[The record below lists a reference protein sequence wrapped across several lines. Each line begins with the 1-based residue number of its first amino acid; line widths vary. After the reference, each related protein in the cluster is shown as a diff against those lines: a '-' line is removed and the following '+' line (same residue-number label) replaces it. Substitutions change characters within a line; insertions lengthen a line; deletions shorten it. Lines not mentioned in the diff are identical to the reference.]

1 MTTTRK
7 PRTKKVAPTPIE
19 EKVLQL
25 EAGLDF
31 QNRESTHLLE
41 TVRHHHTEILELK
54 ERIEDLL
61 TIARIVF
68 IGIILGVI
76 TLITIISLHK

>member
-1 MTTTRK
+1 MTTRK
-7 PRTKKVAPTPIE
+7 PRTKKVAPISLE
-19 EKVLQL
+19 EKVLQF

-41 TVRHHHTEILELK
+41 TVRHHHTEILEIQ
-54 ERIEDLL
+54 ERVEDLL
-61 TIARIVF
+61 TIGRIVF
-68 IGIILGVI
+68 IGLLLGVI

>member
-1 MTTTRK
+1 MTTRK
-7 PRTKKVAPTPIE
+7 PRTKKVAPISLE

-41 TVRHHHTEILELK
+41 TVRHHHTEILEIQ
-54 ERIEDLL
+54 ERVEDLL
-61 TIARIVF
+61 TIGRIVF
-68 IGIILGVI
+68 IGLLLGVI